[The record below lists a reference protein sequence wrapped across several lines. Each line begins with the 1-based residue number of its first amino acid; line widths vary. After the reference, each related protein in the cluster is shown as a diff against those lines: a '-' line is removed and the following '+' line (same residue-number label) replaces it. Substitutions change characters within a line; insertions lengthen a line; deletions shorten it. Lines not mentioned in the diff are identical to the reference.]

1 MGFLGGRIKEQ
12 DVTRTRSG
20 KTKAIAPGQR
30 DYDVIR
36 AYARHVRDM
45 EDRVGPAVRFHP
57 DINGWW
63 YMVKGPQR
71 WIRQTS
77 TAGWHHG
84 YYYQPGNWW
93 PVVPPRD
100 QWESRTSYNGPPGA
114 GFTYAVPPQVK
125 RAALLHPLEMKGYR
139 PAYDG
144 SARRE
149 AKKVVERRET
159 VSDAVGY
166 KSTKKAV
173 TRVSTPRGKS
183 LVGGGT
189 PTVTKVAKT
198 APKRPTMNALVKKA
212 TTARKKAR

>member
-1 MGFLGGRIKEQ
+1 MGFLGGRIREA
-12 DVTRTRSG
+12 DVTRTHSG
-20 KTKAIAPGQR
+20 KAKAVAPGKR
-30 DYDVIR
+30 DYDEIL
-36 AYARHVRDM
+36 AYARRARDT
-45 EDRVGPAVRFHP
+45 EDRVGPPVRFHP

-84 YYYQPGNWW
+84 FYYRPGNWW

-100 QWESRTSYNGPPGA
+100 QWETRTSYSGPPGA
-114 GFTYAVPPQVK
+114 GYTYPVPAQVK
-125 RAALLHPLEMKGYR
+125 RAALLHPLEVKGYR
-139 PAYDG
+139 PSGDG

-149 AKKVVERRET
+149 AKRVVERR
-159 VSDAVGY
+159 DAVYEATGSR
-166 KSTKKAV
+166 STKKAV
-173 TRVSTPRGKS
+173 TKVTTRGKS

-189 PTVTKVAKT
+189 ATVAKVAKT